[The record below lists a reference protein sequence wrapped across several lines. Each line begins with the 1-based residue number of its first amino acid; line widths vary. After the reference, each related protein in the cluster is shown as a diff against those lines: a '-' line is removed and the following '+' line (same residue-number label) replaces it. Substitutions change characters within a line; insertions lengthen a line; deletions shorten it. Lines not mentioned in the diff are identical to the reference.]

1 MKCLSYDG
9 VLFADLNVTA
19 GVDPLTDRGP
29 YRAPIVLRRPGT
41 SPVHAGVDQDAAV
54 TSVTFVVKPGAAT
67 EATLLALLGALDPEN
82 DEERPFVGLLEDDV
96 TQISRDM
103 AVASWRFSG
112 TKQLV
117 VDFSAADPTWRATSD
132 TTATPGTDNAIADSN
147 PGFDTDITTGWVTDL
162 SGGGGTAWQWD
173 NADYHTGPGALR
185 VDKTTVPAGGIDSR
199 RRSGYVLADEGETV
213 VIGHWCKTSNVNLVP
228 LLRIQP
234 FSGGGS
240 VPIVSVNEADWVPT
254 ANTWTHRTLTYV
266 LPATTGRFKI
276 SATTK
281 NTSAGTV
288 NGTVRFD
295 DYSITFP
302 NRIGLPNS
310 GQATARPTVEIA
322 WSAQRTDD
330 TADVGWKYRK
340 SLTITNNGSQPIAA
354 RPWRVSLGSTT
365 ALVSG
370 SKALSSGDDV
380 RWLDPHGVELR
391 RTLITWNT
399 GASYLW
405 FLLDLQP
412 GEAKTFALIYGN
424 PSATAPDTLT
434 GIHRP
439 VFDVDTSD
447 NTTWK
452 YLVAQ
457 TSRGSDWE
465 RGLWYLN
472 KRTVE
477 PTSVR
482 YDAPGSWRPFLYLDN
497 RDDKAQDPYTMADI
511 GGGDLDPFA
520 ILRAHRTWSGGGGS
534 DWDGMSEAD
543 GVAFSNALPIAHIKI
558 DYKWYNPNGL
568 GKFLIAQKEAGAE
581 KWAEVFSRTTVR
593 ASLTSEADVDVDLV
607 DGPRHLYLGIVPEDA
622 GEVSLARKG
631 DNGTSTTG
639 STTTVADSG
648 ALWDTD
654 EWVGASVSVTRIS
667 DGAFVKST
675 VVSNT
680 PTVLTV
686 SPAFTRVV
694 LDDERY
700 VIQFRS
706 GIPFAEAQ
714 SDTVCEITFDTT
726 DVSVGSL
733 GGEASVYDLNV
744 LLRLD
749 GDFDATDYPY
759 HTIAIGYAGTGRRL
773 LLSTN
778 QRLVIDGER
787 MRADRFTNTT
797 WNNAVPWAVDV
808 RTVDE
813 DAVTGAETDR
823 LAEDWLPIAPGDH
836 TLYVTEDAMGTLD
849 IDASF
854 RAGYLL

>member
-1 MKCLSYDG
+1 
-9 VLFADLNVTA
+9 
-19 GVDPLTDRGP
+19 
-29 YRAPIVLRRPGT
+29 
-41 SPVHAGVDQDAAV
+41 
-54 TSVTFVVKPGAAT
+54 
-67 EATLLALLGALDPEN
+67 
-82 DEERPFVGLLEDDV
+82 
-96 TQISRDM
+96 
-103 AVASWRFSG
+103 
-112 TKQLV
+112 
-117 VDFSAADPTWRATSD
+117 
-132 TTATPGTDNAIADSN
+132 
-147 PGFDTDITTGWVTDL
+147 
-162 SGGGGTAWQWD
+162 
-173 NADYHTGPGALR
+173 
-185 VDKTTVPAGGIDSR
+185 
-199 RRSGYVLADEGETV
+199 
-213 VIGHWCKTSNVNLVP
+213 
-228 LLRIQP
+228 
-234 FSGGGS
+234 
-240 VPIVSVNEADWVPT
+240 
-254 ANTWTHRTLTYV
+254 
-266 LPATTGRFKI
+266 
-276 SATTK
+276 
-281 NTSAGTV
+281 
-288 NGTVRFD
+288 
-295 DYSITFP
+295 
-302 NRIGLPNS
+302 
-310 GQATARPTVEIA
+310 
-322 WSAQRTDD
+322 
-330 TADVGWKYRK
+330 
-340 SLTITNNGSQPIAA
+340 
-354 RPWRVSLGSTT
+354 
-365 ALVSG
+365 
-370 SKALSSGDDV
+370 
-380 RWLDPHGVELR
+380 
-391 RTLITWNT
+391 
-399 GASYLW
+399 
-405 FLLDLQP
+405 
-412 GEAKTFALIYGN
+412 
-424 PSATAPDTLT
+424 
-434 GIHRP
+434 
-439 VFDVDTSD
+439 
-447 NTTWK
+447 
-452 YLVAQ
+452 
-457 TSRGSDWE
+457 
-465 RGLWYLN
+465 
-472 KRTVE
+472 
-477 PTSVR
+477 
-482 YDAPGSWRPFLYLDN
+482 
-497 RDDKAQDPYTMADI
+497 
-511 GGGDLDPFA
+511 
-520 ILRAHRTWSGGGGS
+520 
-534 DWDGMSEAD
+534 
-543 GVAFSNALPIAHIKI
+543 
-558 DYKWYNPNGL
+558 
-568 GKFLIAQKEAGAE
+568 
-581 KWAEVFSRTTVR
+581 VR

-607 DGPRHLYLGIVPEDA
+607 DGPRHLYLGIIPEDA

-823 LAEDWLPIAPGDH
+823 LAEDRLPIAPGDH